1 MEMVLAEEN
10 DKLLRQPHGRQR
22 VTRRIPGAMGRR
34 REPGDQTP
42 DYSERQSLPIL
53 GYFFYCS

>member
-1 MEMVLAEEN
+1 MVLAEEN

-22 VTRRIPGAMGRR
+22 ATKHIPGAMGPRR

-42 DYSERQSLPIL
+42 NYSECQSLRAL
-53 GYFFYCS
+53 GDFF